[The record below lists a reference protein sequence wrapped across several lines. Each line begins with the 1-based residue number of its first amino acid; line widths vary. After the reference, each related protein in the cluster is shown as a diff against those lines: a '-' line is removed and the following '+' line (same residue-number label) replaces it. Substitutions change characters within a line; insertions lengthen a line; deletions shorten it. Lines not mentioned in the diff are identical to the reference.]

1 MLEPGNYR
9 IIETLRDGREIEIRA
24 LRPEDGDGLRAA
36 IGRMSDESLHRRFF
50 GAKRYFTEKE
60 AAYFLAIDFVDHVAV
75 ALAEEDGKPTI
86 VGGARYVVARSGQ
99 AEVAFAVIDEYQGK
113 GSVLQ

>member
-1 MLEPGNYR
+1 MTHGEMLEPGNYR

-60 AAYFLAIDFVDHVAV
+60 AAYFLAIDFVDHVALV
-75 ALAEEDGKPTI
+75 ALAEEDGNPTI
-86 VGGARYVVARSGQ
+86 VGGARYVVVRSWAGRSG
-99 AEVAFAVIDEYQGK
+99 FRRHR
-113 GSVLQ
+113 